1 MSSTIPLE
9 EAQAH
14 LSDLVAKLAPGEE
27 ILITQ
32 NDHAVAKLIGE
43 QTTVRQPRK
52 PGSAI
57 GKLIINSEDD
67 DHLIDFQDYMQ

>member
-32 NDHAVAKLIGE
+32 NDLAVARLIGG
-43 QTTVRQPRK
+43 QTTLRQPRK

-57 GKLIINSEDD
+57 GKLTINSEDD
-67 DHLIDFQDYMQ
+67 EHLVDFQDYIQ

>member
-14 LSDLVAKLAPGEE
+14 LSDLIAKLAPGEE

-32 NDHAVAKLIGE
+32 NAGVVAEIDGGAASITAAA
-43 QTTVRQPRK
+43 QTR
-52 PGSAI
+52 
-57 GKLIINSEDD
+57 
-67 DHLIDFQDYMQ
+67 